1 MLIGVLRNKRSSIA
15 ANGAMVMAEEEG
27 EAKVTSLPLAP
38 LLLLCNLR
46 GTQAV
51 LIAHNSARHQV
62 VTDVLG
68 TFCYL

>member
-1 MLIGVLRNKRSSIA
+1 
-15 ANGAMVMAEEEG
+15 MAEEEG